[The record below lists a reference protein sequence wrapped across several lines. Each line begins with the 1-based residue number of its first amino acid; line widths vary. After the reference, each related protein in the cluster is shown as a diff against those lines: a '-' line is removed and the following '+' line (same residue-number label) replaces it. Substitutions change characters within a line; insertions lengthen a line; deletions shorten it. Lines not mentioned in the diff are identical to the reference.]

1 MRILIFS
8 NAYKPTISGVVTSIS
23 LFRRGLI
30 EAGHEVHLIVP
41 EYEDYEDEEPY
52 IFRFPALDLPDP
64 IDLSLVFPFKTTM
77 WPTVRGLK
85 PSLIHTQHP
94 VLMGELGAD
103 FAHELGVPLV
113 FTFNTRYDVFA
124 RKYVPI
130 APKLA
135 GLVTD
140 EIIKRY
146 LEKCTHIVA
155 LTPSTRDFI
164 LSEYKVDVPV
174 SIVPVPVD
182 LSQYHDLE
190 PQRIRARLGLEEAE
204 LLLYVGRLA
213 EEKNLPF
220 LLQAFV
226 YIVSMR
232 PRARLLLV
240 GRGLSER
247 SLQRLAC
254 KLGIEEQVIFAGS
267 VPHSEVPHYTAAA
280 DLFVFPSPV
289 DTQGVVLLE
298 AMAASVPVVAV
309 EAPGPRDVLA
319 KGGGVIVPLDE
330 QAFADTVVALLA
342 DDSRRRAL
350 GTQAAQVAQQ
360 YSVPSA
366 TARLLS
372 VYEEAI
378 AAV

>member
-52 IFRFPALDLPDP
+52 VFRFPALDLPDP
-64 IDLSLVFPFKTTM
+64 LDLSLVFPFKTTM
-77 WPTVRGLK
+77 WPTVRGIK
-85 PSLIHTQHP
+85 PSLIHAQHP
-94 VLMGELGAD
+94 VLMGELGAT
-103 FAHELGVPLV
+103 FARDMGVPLV
-113 FTFNTRYDVFA
+113 FTFHSRYDVYA

-130 APKLA
+130 ASKLA

-140 EIIKRY
+140 EIVKRF
-146 LEKCTHIVA
+146 LEKCTHIIA
-155 LTPSTRDFI
+155 PTPGIREFL
-164 LSEYKVDVPV
+164 LSEYKVSAPV
-174 SIVPVPVD
+174 SIVPTPVD
-182 LSQYHDLE
+182 LSQYCNLE
-190 PQRIRARLGLEEAE
+190 PQRVRARLGLEDAE

-213 EEKNLPF
+213 EEKNLQF

-254 KLGIEEQVIFAGS
+254 KLGVDAQVIFAGS
-267 VPHSEVPHYTAAA
+267 VPHSEVPHYAAAA

-298 AMAASVPVVAV
+298 AMAASTPVVAV
-309 EAPGPRDVLA
+309 EAPGSQDVLSE
-319 KGGGVIVPLDE
+319 GGGILVPLDE
-330 QAFADTVVALLA
+330 GAFADVVVALLA
-342 DDSRRRAL
+342 DDSRRRKL
-350 GTQAAQVAQQ
+350 GMQAAQVARR
-360 YSVPSA
+360 YSISSA
-366 TARLLS
+366 TARLIA
-372 VYEEAI
+372 VYEETVAT
-378 AAV
+378 A

>member
-41 EYEDYEDEEPY
+41 EYEDYEDDEPY

-64 IDLSLVFPFKTTM
+64 IDLSLVFPFRTTM

-85 PSLIHTQHP
+85 PTLIHTQHP
-94 VLMGELGAD
+94 ILMGELGAD
-103 FAHELGVPLV
+103 FAQDLGLPLV

-124 RKYVPI
+124 QKYIPI
-130 APKLA
+130 ASKLA
-135 GLVTD
+135 GIVTD

-182 LSQYHDLE
+182 LSQYRNLE
-190 PQRIRARLGLEEAE
+190 PQRVRARLGLEDAE

-226 YIVSMR
+226 YIASMR
-232 PRARLLLV
+232 PRARLVLV

-254 KLGIEEQVIFAGS
+254 KLGIDNRVIFAGS

-309 EAPGPRDVLA
+309 EAPGPRDVLTG
-319 KGGGVIVPLDE
+319 GGGVLVPLDE
-330 QAFADTVVALLA
+330 RVFAETVVALLE
-342 DDSRRRAL
+342 DESRRREL
-350 GTQAAQVAQQ
+350 GAQAVQVAQQ

-366 TARLLS
+366 TARLIA
-372 VYEEAI
+372 VYEQAI
-378 AAV
+378 AAA